1 MSLSLPSLV
10 APIAERRPL
19 STTLHGETRVDPYSW
34 LRDRDDPAVIAHL
47 EAENVYTTA
56 LLSPLA
62 DLRETLFSEMKARI
76 QETDLSLPTC
86 KGMWA
91 YYSRTEEGKSY
102 PIHCRRPAASVKGEP
117 DATFDE
123 QILLD
128 QNLLAEG
135 HQYFALGT
143 FELSADHR
151 FLAYAVDT
159 SGDEVYELRVRDL
172 TTGND
177 LADVVNETAAG
188 AVWSSDASSLLYLT
202 QDDTMRPYQVW
213 RHRMGS
219 ASETDELVFEENDE
233 RFFCGVSLSA
243 TDEWIFLVIGSQVTT
258 EVRAARADGLDA
270 GFVVLAP
277 RQQNVE
283 YAVDHHRSPDGTERF
298 WVVTNEGAEN
308 FRLCEMPVPGATA
321 RAPGAALSETSTAPW
336 RAAAV
341 EWCTDDVFV
350 SEGGDL
356 LRRPKLEGLEVFR
369 RHLVLHERLDGLERL
384 RIVSLADDGTLT
396 SSTVVEQPEP
406 VHSVWP
412 SANPDIDAAFLRFGY
427 SSLTTPPSVFDYD
440 LASGERTLRKRQPV
454 LGDFDPARYVSERRM
469 VAAADGTPVP
479 MSIVRHRDTPRD
491 GTAPGIIY
499 GYGSYEISTDPTF
512 STMRLS
518 LLDRGFVFAM
528 AHVRGGGELGRRWY
542 LDGKFLHKRNTFTD
556 FVSCARSLI
565 ADGDVA
571 SGRLVCWG
579 GSAGGLLVGASTNL
593 APDLFAGVI
602 AEVPFVDVVN
612 TMLDDSLPLT
622 AIEWEEWGNPQDP
635 EYYAYMRSYAPYENV
650 RAVSYPAIL
659 ATAGLNDPRVGFWE
673 PAKWVQ
679 RLRQVTTGDRPVA
692 LRTEMG
698 AGHGGPSGRY
708 DSWRDLA
715 FVLAFAMWAVGA
727 A

>member
-1 MSLSLPSLV
+1 MSLPLPPLV
-10 APIAERRPL
+10 APIADRRL
-19 STTLHGETRVDPYSW
+19 TSTTLHGDTRNDPYAW
-34 LRDRDDPAVIAHL
+34 LRERENPEVLTHL
-47 EAENVYTTA
+47 QAENAYTDA
-56 LLSPLA
+56 LLAPLA
-62 DLRETLFSEMKARI
+62 ELRETLFSEMKARI
-76 QETDLSLPTC
+76 QETDLSLPTR

-102 PIHCRRPAASVKGEP
+102 PIHCRRPSEAVESDPDGASG
-117 DATFDE
+117 E

-128 QNLLAEG
+128 QNVLAEG
-135 HQYFALGT
+135 HDYFALGT
-143 FELSADHR
+143 FELTVDHR

-159 SGDEVYELRVRDL
+159 SGDEVYELHVRDL
-172 TTGND
+172 TTGLD
-177 LADVVNETAAG
+177 LVDVVEETAAG
-188 AVWSSDASSLLYLT
+188 AVWSADGTSLLYLT

-213 RHRMGS
+213 RHLVGRDGV
-219 ASETDELVFEENDE
+219 EDERIFEEPDE
-233 RFFCGVSLSA
+233 RFFCGVSMSA
-243 TDEWIFLVIGSQVTT
+243 TDEWIFLTIGSQVTT
-258 EVRAARADGLDA
+258 EVRAVRANAVDD
-270 GFVVLAP
+270 GFVLIRA

-283 YAVDHHRSPDGTERF
+283 YGVDHHRRPDGSERF
-298 WVVTNEGAEN
+298 LIVTNDGAEN
-308 FRLCEMPVPGATA
+308 FRLCEMAVPMPSAPDSAPHGATDTVWV
-321 RAPGAALSETSTAPW
+321 AATE
-336 RAAAV
+336 
-341 EWCTDDVFV
+341 EWCTDDEFV
-350 SEGGDL
+350 AAGGEL
-356 LRRPKLEGLEVFR
+356 LRRPKLEGMEIFR

-384 RIVSLADDGTLT
+384 RVVELDDRGGLGR
-396 SSTVVEQPEP
+396 STVIDQPEP

-412 SANPDIDAAFLRFGY
+412 TANPDLDASFFRYSY

-440 LASGERTLRKRQPV
+440 LVSGERTLRKRQPV
-454 LGDFDPARYVSERRM
+454 LGDFDPTRYVSERRM
-469 VAAADGTPVP
+469 VRAGDGTLVP
-479 MSIVRHRDTPRD
+479 MSLVRHRDTPID

-565 ADGDVA
+565 DSLDVGV
-571 SGRLVCWG
+571 GRLVCWG
-579 GSAGGLLVGASTNL
+579 GSAGGLLVGASANL

-622 AIEWEEWGNPQDP
+622 AIEWEEWGNPQDA
-635 EYYAYMRSYAPYENV
+635 EYYAYMRSYAPYENIA
-650 RAVSYPAIL
+650 AVAYPAIL

-679 RLRQVTTGDRPVA
+679 RLREVTTGSSPIA

-715 FVLAFAMWAVGA
+715 FVLAFAIWAVGA
-727 A
+727 V